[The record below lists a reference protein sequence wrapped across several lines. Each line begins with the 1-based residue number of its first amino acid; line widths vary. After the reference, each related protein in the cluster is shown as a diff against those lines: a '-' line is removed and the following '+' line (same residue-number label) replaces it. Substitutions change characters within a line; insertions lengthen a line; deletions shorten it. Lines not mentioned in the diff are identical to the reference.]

1 MITSQI
7 ECCKQGYEAV
17 RSRRFWGGVGVGL
30 FCPTLTPEVQLD
42 HFLHHTSK
50 LGAAVAMAQF
60 LVKLLLE
67 QRILVVYHDLH

>member
-7 ECCKQGYEAV
+7 ESCKQGYGVV
-17 RSRRFWGGVGVGL
+17 RSRRFWGEVGVGI

-42 HFLHHTSK
+42 HFLYHTRK

-60 LVKLLLE
+60 LMKLLLE